1 MVKKTKNLNVAAQ
14 RKALEQAVQDAK
26 RRSEKLANDN
36 KKEWSVMQSA
46 LAVSAVIHV
55 VLLSIHFEP
64 ELRKLQDR
72 LPVLEVMLVNSKT
85 ESKPKN
91 ADVFAQSN
99 LDRGGNTE
107 QDRMMKSAL
116 PSVSQA
122 PSNNAMTVDLQNSAA
137 KSKQTMT
144 AEEKE
149 QLRLAKLEKQAKELL
164 IQLKSKARVE
174 QTLLTNNKNEM
185 VDQQGKTAPNQEALD
200 EINQT
205 LQEMN
210 RLEALI
216 AKQQEEYQ
224 KRPKRKFI
232 GARAKEYRYAL
243 YVDAWRQKVEKIGNK
258 NYPVAAK
265 QKKIYG
271 QLQMTVSIRKDGSIE
286 KIEVDRRSG
295 HKILDEAARHIVE
308 LGAPYAKFT
317 DEIAKET
324 DILSITR
331 TWTFTR
337 EDQVMTQE

>member
-1 MVKKTKNLNVAAQ
+1 MVKKTKNLSVAAQ

-26 RRSEKLANDN
+26 RRTEKLANDN

-137 KSKQTMT
+137 KPKQTMT

-164 IQLKSKARVE
+164 IQLKSKAKVE

-185 VDQQGKTAPNQEALD
+185 ADQQGKTAPNQEALD

-243 YVDAWRQKVEKIGNK
+243 YVDAWRQNVEKIGNK

-271 QLQMTVSIRKDGSIE
+271 QLQMTVSIKKDGSIE
-286 KIEVDRRSG
+286 KIELDRSSG

>member
-1 MVKKTKNLNVAAQ
+1 MIKKTKITVSAQ
-14 RKALEQAVQDAK
+14 RKALEQAAQDAK
-26 RRSEKLANDN
+26 RRAEKAASDN
-36 KKEWSVMQSA
+36 QKEWSIMRSA
-46 LAVSAVIHV
+46 LVLSAIIHIIF
-55 VLLSIHFEP
+55 LSIHFEP
-64 ELRKLQDR
+64 ELRKMKDR

-85 ESKPKN
+85 ESKPKH

-122 PSNNAMTVDLQNSAA
+122 PANNALTVDIQDSVA
-137 KSKQTMT
+137 KPQQAMS

-149 QLRLAKLEKQAKELL
+149 QQRLAKLEKQAKELL
-164 IQLKSKARVE
+164 IQLKSTAKIDQA
-174 QTLLTNNKNEM
+174 LLTNNKRE
-185 VDQQGKTAPNQEALD
+185 DAEQKGQSAPNQEALD
-200 EINQT
+200 EVNQT

-216 AKQQEEYQ
+216 SKQQDEYQ

-232 GARAKEYRYAL
+232 GARAKEYRYAM
-243 YVDAWRQKVEKIGNK
+243 YVDTWRQKVEKIGTK
-258 NYPVAAK
+258 NYPLAAK
-265 QKKIYG
+265 QRKIYG
-271 QLQMTVSIRKDGSIE
+271 QLQLTVSIKKDGSIE
-286 KIEVDRRSG
+286 KIELDQSSG
-295 HKILDEAARHIVE
+295 HKILDEAAKHIVE
-308 LGAPYAKFT
+308 LGAPYAKFS

-337 EDQVMTQE
+337 EDQVITQE

>member
-185 VDQQGKTAPNQEALD
+185 VDQQGKTAPNQDALD

-216 AKQQEEYQ
+216 AKQQDEYQ

-271 QLQMTVSIRKDGSIE
+271 QLQMTVSIKKDGSID
-286 KIEVDRRSG
+286 KIELDRSSG